1 MNLQAKGL
9 LLHCRGGFEGEV
21 ASEAA
26 QAVAEAGNSGFAR
39 AKADTA
45 FLRFELYAPQDWRE
59 LLAARPFPD
68 WVFARERYAW
78 IDRIENLPQQDRAGV
93 IATQLAAMGLAAGR
107 VSCEFADTNE
117 AKEMSGF
124 LRRFTP
130 HLEKALQKVGVLRAQ
145 ATLPTL
151 HLFFESSEAC
161 DIGLSAAGDSSP
173 WPMGVPRLRMPRGAP
188 SRSTLKLAEA
198 FYALMSEAE
207 REKGLRAG
215 LRAVD
220 LGACPGGWTLQFAQ
234 RGIHVQSVDNGP
246 MAEAVLETGMVEHV
260 RADGF
265 TWRPKKPV
273 DWMVCD
279 MVEQPARVARLMAD
293 WVASRSC
300 RRTIFNLKLPMKK
313 RFDEINRCREII
325 DKALTEQGLSY
336 TLRMKHLYHDRE
348 EITAYLALG

>member
-1 MNLQAKGL
+1 
-9 LLHCRGGFEGEV
+9 
-21 ASEAA
+21 
-26 QAVAEAGNSGFAR
+26 
-39 AKADTA
+39 
-45 FLRFELYAPQDWRE
+45 
-59 LLAARPFPD
+59 
-68 WVFARERYAW
+68 
-78 IDRIENLPQQDRAGV
+78 
-93 IATQLAAMGLAAGR
+93 MGLRCGR
-107 VSCEFADTNE
+107 IRCEFADTNE

-124 LRRFTP
+124 LRRFEP
-130 HLEKALQKVGVLRAQ
+130 HLEKALNKAGVLLAK
-145 ATLPTL
+145 ADAPTL
-151 HLFFESSEAC
+151 HLFFETSAAC
-161 DIGLSAAGDSSP
+161 DIGLSAANDSSP

-234 RGIHVQSVDNGP
+234 RGIHVMSVDNGP
-246 MAEAVLETGMVEHV
+246 MAEAVLATGMVEHV

-293 WVASRSC
+293 WVAGRTC
-300 RRTIFNLKLPMKK
+300 RRSIFNLKLPMKK
-313 RFDEINRCREII
+313 RFDEIARCREII
-325 DKALTEQGLSY
+325 DKALEEQGLRY

-348 EITAYLALG
+348 EITAYLALN